1 MLPFV
6 RELLQLL
13 LRANLMLFYFEG
25 DPLLNTLI
33 VVIRHVKE
41 SFLNL
46 AIISS
51 VGLYYHI
58 SKRAAGIRYVFI
70 GKASNQRPRY
80 RVLKLY

>member
-6 RELLQLL
+6 RELLQLV

-25 DPLLNTLI
+25 DPLLDGLT
-33 VVIRHVKE
+33 VVIRYGKA

-46 AIISS
+46 AIIYFIFA
-51 VGLYYHI
+51 GLYYHI

-70 GKASNQRPRY
+70 GKASNQRPR
-80 RVLKLY
+80 